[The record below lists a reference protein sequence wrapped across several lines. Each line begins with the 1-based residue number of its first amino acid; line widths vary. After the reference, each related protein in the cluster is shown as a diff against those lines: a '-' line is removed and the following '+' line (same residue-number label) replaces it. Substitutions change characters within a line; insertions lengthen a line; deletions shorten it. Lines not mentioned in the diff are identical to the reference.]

1 MKIIP
6 PFKKIGRGHHTKSA
20 RNTKLVIISI
30 IYSHMFNFQF
40 NEQWHEQNIVLKVYQ
55 WTT

>member
-6 PFKKIGRGHHTKSA
+6 PFKKIGLSHHTKSA
-20 RNTKLVIISI
+20 RNTKLVIIPI
-30 IYSHMFNFQF
+30 IYSHVYNFQF
-40 NEQWHEQNIVLKVYQ
+40 NQQWHEQNIVLKVYQ